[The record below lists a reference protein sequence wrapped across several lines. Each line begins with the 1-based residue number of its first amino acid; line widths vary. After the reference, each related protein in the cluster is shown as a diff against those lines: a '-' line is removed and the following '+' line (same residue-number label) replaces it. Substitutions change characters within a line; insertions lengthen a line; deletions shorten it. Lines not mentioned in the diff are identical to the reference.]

1 VTKVSREHIIDA
13 AIILF
18 REHGYH
24 GTSMR
29 DIARAVGIKKASLYH
44 HFESKQELLLTIL
57 DTGLERLIA
66 PLEEI
71 LAAKMPPEA
80 KLRAAIHH
88 HASLIA
94 NYPGAAALFLYEDRA
109 LDEAYRARYVA
120 RRDEFESLFRQIL
133 QEGVHSG
140 SFRQTDL
147 AMSTQALL
155 GMVNWMTR
163 WYRPQGRLSVEE
175 IADSFADLFLCGQ
188 LASKD
193 EAEHRPKLK
202 SSDSRVK

>member
-1 VTKVSREHIIDA
+1 MTKVTRDDIIEA
-13 AIILF
+13 AIALF

-44 HFESKQELLLTIL
+44 HFEGKQELLLTIL
-57 DTGLERLIA
+57 DTGLERLIT

-71 LAAKMPPEA
+71 LAAEMSPEA
-80 KLRAAIHH
+80 KLRAAVHH

-109 LDEAYRARYVA
+109 LEEPLRARYVA
-120 RRDEFESLFRQIL
+120 RRDAFEGFFRQIL
-133 QEGVHSG
+133 QEGMQDG
-140 SFRQTDL
+140 TFRNGDV

-163 WYRPQGRLSVEE
+163 WYRPEGRLSVEE
-175 IADSFADLFLCGQ
+175 IAETFADLFLCGQ
-188 LASKD
+188 LAKNGRQAGD
-193 EAEHRPKLK
+193 
-202 SSDSRVK
+202 